1 MRKKHYLYLTGGLG
15 NQLFQL
21 AAALDLAISSEDS
34 LIIDT
39 VIGKPRVTDN
49 LADIFHLKITD
60 EIGSFS
66 RKANILSSKAAGF
79 LLRLGINPVGLEKN
93 KFVGNFFK
101 FAGEA
106 VLSCRFRSVVKVN
119 AADDV
124 GFYKLKSGRSSVI
137 LGYFQ
142 SYKYLENTQVRNIF
156 NKLEPHEIS
165 HKLLAL
171 IEKAIDQKPIFVH
184 VRLNDYLEEKNFGI
198 PKADYYLSALRR
210 LKGETRNIW
219 VFSDDIALASLRMPS
234 EFKNQYAFVD
244 DSGLTP
250 AQLLHLLRFGE
261 DYVIANSSFSWW
273 AATLAIKQGS
283 KVVAP
288 EPWFSGMPEPRDLI
302 PPNWL
307 REKA

>member
-106 VLSCRFRSVVKVN
+106 VLSCRFRIN
-119 AADDV
+119 APGCWIDV
-124 GFYKLKSGRSSVI
+124 RKNRSCS
-137 LGYFQ
+137 
-142 SYKYLENTQVRNIF
+142 
-156 NKLEPHEIS
+156 
-165 HKLLAL
+165 
-171 IEKAIDQKPIFVH
+171 
-184 VRLNDYLEEKNFGI
+184 
-198 PKADYYLSALRR
+198 
-210 LKGETRNIW
+210 
-219 VFSDDIALASLRMPS
+219 DIANCGGSCYPS
-234 EFKNQYAFVD
+234 NFRNNNFI
-244 DSGLTP
+244 TWT
-250 AQLLHLLRFGE
+250 
-261 DYVIANSSFSWW
+261 NS
-273 AATLAIKQGS
+273 
-283 KVVAP
+283 
-288 EPWFSGMPEPRDLI
+288 
-302 PPNWL
+302 
-307 REKA
+307 